1 MTPLAT
7 FLLVVLGM
15 ALLSGPFYMRMLAR
29 GAKPEVWWRGR
40 RDGSILFGLVLF
52 IPGVICF
59 LIGGVGL
66 ITLAWLLLVCAAFNL
81 SIAASCHVALRR
93 LPPQDGV

>member
-7 FLLVVLGM
+7 FLLVVLGL
-15 ALLSGPFYMRMLAR
+15 ALLSGPCYMRMLAR

-40 RDGSILFGLVLF
+40 RDGSFLFGLILF
-52 IPGVICF
+52 VPGVVCY

-66 ITLAWLLLVCAAFNL
+66 ISLAWLLLICAAFNL
-81 SIAASCHVALRR
+81 SIAASCHVALHR
-93 LPPQDGV
+93 LPPHDSV